1 MLCPACREVM
11 IVVEQDKIELDH
23 CTSCAGVWFD
33 AGELELMLERKG
45 LDRGALSLA
54 KIADLPDA
62 ETAEKKRRCPVCGR
76 KMKKTH
82 IGQEPEV
89 LIDVCLRGDGLW
101 FDGGEIGQIIEQCA
115 RKSGTEMDS
124 ENRILCFL
132 GDTFKAEGQP
142 GSK

>member
-33 AGELELMLERKG
+33 AGELELMLERMG

-54 KIADLPDA
+54 RAADLPEA
-62 ETAEKKRRCPVCGR
+62 KSGEKKRRCPVCGR

-82 IGQEPEV
+82 IGQEPKV

-142 GSK
+142 GSQ